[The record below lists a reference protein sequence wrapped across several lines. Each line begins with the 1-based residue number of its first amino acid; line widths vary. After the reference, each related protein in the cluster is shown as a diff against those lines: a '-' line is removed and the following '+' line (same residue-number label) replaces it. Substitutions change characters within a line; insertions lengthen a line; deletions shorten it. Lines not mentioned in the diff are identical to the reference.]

1 VPSSPVQHSTSG
13 SYVYLVQP
21 DMTLAQ
27 RPVTVARVA
36 SDTTVIASGLNAGD
50 TVVTDGQYS
59 LKPGLKVS
67 ALPSAAGPQ
76 SVADRN
82 NATQ

>member
-1 VPSSPVQHSTSG
+1 
-13 SYVYLVQP
+13 
-21 DMTLAQ
+21 
-27 RPVTVARVA
+27 VTVVRVA
-36 SDTTVIASGLNAGD
+36 GTSTVIAPELTGD

-67 ALPSAAGPQ
+67 ILPSDAAPQ
-76 SVADRN
+76 KVADRN

>member
-1 VPSSPVQHSTSG
+1 
-13 SYVYLVQP
+13 
-21 DMTLAQ
+21 MTLAQ

-36 SDTTVIASGLNAGD
+36 ADTTIVASGLNAGD

-67 ALPSAAGPQ
+67 VLPTDAGPQ
-76 SVADRN
+76 RVADRN
-82 NATQ
+82 NAAQ